1 MHEMKLI
8 CMSRHTQ
15 MQKHTLPAE
24 FLSIIRIIFLMKND
38 NVVGPLMYCVLLH
51 FSLGYVHF
59 ANSLPQE

>member
-15 MQKHTLPAE
+15 IQKYTLRAE
-24 FLSIIRIIFLMKND
+24 FHSIIRSIFLMKND
-38 NVVGPLMYCVLLH
+38 IDVGPLVYCVVLH

-59 ANSLPQE
+59 AHSLV